1 MRFLALEEV
10 LALHA
15 EQIRRFGGAPGLRD
29 PALLASALAMPRA
42 TFGGEP
48 LHATPW
54 EAAAAYLFHLA
65 RNHPFVD
72 GNKRAAFLATGLCLA
87 LNGWRLT
94 ASQADATVAVMTLA
108 AGELEESAFAA
119 WLRSHIAPR
128 SR

>member
-29 PALLASALAMPRA
+29 SALLASALAMPRA

-72 GNKRAAFLATGLCLA
+72 GNKRTALAAALVFLGLNGFTVEADDDAVTGLVV
-87 LNGWRLT
+87 GV
-94 ASQADATVAVMTLA
+94 ASGAVSKSEVAVFLQRH
-108 AGELEESAFAA
+108 GSADG
-119 WLRSHIAPR
+119 
-128 SR
+128 

>member
-54 EAAAAYLFHLA
+54 EAAAACLFHLA

-72 GNKRAAFLATGLCLA
+72 GNKRTALAAALVFLGLNGFTVEAGDDAVTGLVV
-87 LNGWRLT
+87 GV
-94 ASQADATVAVMTLA
+94 ASGAVSKSEAAVFLQHHGSAD
-108 AGELEESAFAA
+108 G
-119 WLRSHIAPR
+119 
-128 SR
+128 

>member
-1 MRFLALEEV
+1 VRFLALEEV

-72 GNKRAAFLATGLCLA
+72 GNKRTALAAALVFLGLNGFTVEADDDAVTGLVV
-87 LNGWRLT
+87 GV
-94 ASQADATVAVMTLA
+94 ASGAVSKSEVAVFLQRHGSA
-108 AGELEESAFAA
+108 AG
-119 WLRSHIAPR
+119 
-128 SR
+128 

>member
-72 GNKRAAFLATGLCLA
+72 GNKRTALAAALVFLGLNGFTVEADDDAVTGLVV
-87 LNGWRLT
+87 GV
-94 ASQADATVAVMTLA
+94 ASGAVSKSEVAVFLQRHGSA
-108 AGELEESAFAA
+108 AG
-119 WLRSHIAPR
+119 
-128 SR
+128 

>member
-29 PALLASALAMPRA
+29 SALLASALAMPRA

-72 GNKRAAFLATGLCLA
+72 GNKRTALAAALVFLGLNGFTVEAGDDAVTGLVV
-87 LNGWRLT
+87 GV
-94 ASQADATVAVMTLA
+94 ASGAVSKSEVAVFLQRH
-108 AGELEESAFAA
+108 GSADG
-119 WLRSHIAPR
+119 
-128 SR
+128 

>member
-42 TFGGEP
+42 TFDGEP

-72 GNKRAAFLATGLCLA
+72 GNKRTALAAALVFLGLDGFTVEADDDAVTGLVV
-87 LNGWRLT
+87 GV
-94 ASQADATVAVMTLA
+94 ASGAVSKSEVAVFLQRHGRA
-108 AGELEESAFAA
+108 DE
-119 WLRSHIAPR
+119 
-128 SR
+128 

>member
-1 MRFLALEEV
+1 VRFLALEEV

-29 PALLASALAMPRA
+29 SALLASALAMPRA

-72 GNKRAAFLATGLCLA
+72 GNKRTALAAALVFLGLNGFTVEAGDDAVTGLVV
-87 LNGWRLT
+87 GV
-94 ASQADATVAVMTLA
+94 ASGAVSKSEVAVFLQRH
-108 AGELEESAFAA
+108 GSADG
-119 WLRSHIAPR
+119 
-128 SR
+128 

>member
-72 GNKRAAFLATGLCLA
+72 GNKRTALAAALVFLGLNGFTVEADDDAVTGLVV
-87 LNGWRLT
+87 GV
-94 ASQADATVAVMTLA
+94 ASGAVSKSEVAVFLQRHGRA
-108 AGELEESAFAA
+108 DE
-119 WLRSHIAPR
+119 
-128 SR
+128 

>member
-72 GNKRAAFLATGLCLA
+72 GNKRTALAAALVFLGLNGFTVEAGDDAVTGLVV
-87 LNGWRLT
+87 GV
-94 ASQADATVAVMTLA
+94 ASGAVSKSEAAVFLQHHGSAD
-108 AGELEESAFAA
+108 G
-119 WLRSHIAPR
+119 
-128 SR
+128 